1 MKKLCTLITLL
12 VAIVTGAQAN
22 QTDLI
27 SGITLPDVPAT
38 TYDLAS
44 GPVVWS
50 GSGDDAKYL
59 INIDAKGNGIM
70 QASAA
75 YYGTT
80 SAVRTFATG
89 ADGSNSSASTS
100 GADWEAPTGS
110 IFFGSSAY
118 KTATEPCYV
127 NFARR
132 GNLRTNRTFAYRFT
146 GCSGISASVKSQGTT
161 DAGAAIMAVYEL
173 DGTTQTP
180 VKSVSSIA
188 QSVEVITVDG
198 LDKTKTYVAYIYG
211 ANNSNGELY
220 EIGFLP
226 PPAKTVATQDY
237 NGVKKGDATLTEGTD
252 FTKAEN
258 VITLAS
264 AYKTTVAPTDVK
276 LINHKTYTDS
286 STEDVD
292 VDVTFGATASEGF
305 FSGSV
310 LIGLTEYT
318 VKVPF
323 DNTPTLEADKTS
335 VSVTSS
341 KIATGTA
348 TIHISG
354 VNLTGTTVDIALASA
369 VEGLSLD
376 KTSIDVAEGA
386 VNADVTV
393 SYKSLVDVAEA
404 NVNLTIS
411 STGVADIVIPVT
423 YSSTEAVTTI
433 TDVTEATT
441 WDFST
446 ASDANI
452 ASPDANNNV
461 PFANA
466 EGFNDGFNYQALSGK
481 GQYFSYKGNSC
492 YQGSQLKFHTTLAGS
507 IVVQFSN
514 TGSSDR
520 PYRYLSVNGTVTEY
534 KSKNSDKIVTEA
546 IPVPAGDVDLVGIM
560 GTTGGDDCVPTET
573 ENMLRIYSV
582 AFTPAAKVAT
592 PVFAPVTGT
601 TFDESLDFTITC
613 ETEGAVIQY
622 SYDNETWV
630 DYAAPVTITE
640 TATVYAKANLLGL
653 NASDVATV
661 TYTKNAPA
669 INYSKSINIEQLV
682 LDNGKS
688 YNIDQA
694 FLDNYIEA
702 ANINALDSLNDEK
715 ILRNEP
721 YLGLKLKTAGAY
733 IKVNVEKGKALKVK
747 FGFIG
752 EGVNVTINGVAQ
764 AEQISATTEGTIVE
778 YVHNGADQ
786 EIVFTTSSNK
796 TVVFKQI
803 MIDEDIANVILPAP
817 TKYEVKVAEGI
828 TNGTV
833 AFDAT
838 SKTTSSGYVT
848 VAVGDE
854 VTVTATPAAGYE
866 LEAITVTGV
875 KTDQAILVTNGKFT
889 MPNDD
894 AVVINATFT
903 VPTAVN
909 NVEADKNVANGTRK
923 IFKKGKFVIETVN
936 GVFGAAGAQ
945 EE

>member
-12 VAIVTGAQAN
+12 VAIVTGAQADE
-22 QTDLI
+22 TLFSADL
-27 SGITLPDVPAT
+27 STVT
-38 TYDLAS
+38 S
-44 GPVVWS
+44 SNRSS
-50 GSGDDAKYL
+50 GSVDDGDRGTLIWSAINSGNKDFEGKTCWKFDAGTYVTLSLKNGSFQAGDKL
-59 INIDAKGNGIM
+59 TVGFGN
-70 QASAA
+70 Q
-75 YYGTT
+75 
-80 SAVRTFATG
+80 
-89 ADGSNSSASTS
+89 NSSN
-100 GADWEAPTGS
+100 
-110 IFFGSSAY
+110 
-118 KTATEPCYV
+118 K
-127 NFARR
+127 
-132 GNLRTNRTFAYRFT
+132 
-146 GCSGISASVKSQGTT
+146 
-161 DAGAAIMAVYEL
+161 
-173 DGTTQTP
+173 
-180 VKSVSSIA
+180 
-188 QSVEVITVDG
+188 
-198 LDKTKTYVAYIYG
+198 
-211 ANNSNGELY
+211 
-220 EIGFLP
+220 EIGFRLKNNSTGNEQKGTVSGNTFTTMTYELV
-226 PPAKTVATQDY
+226 AADIEDDGSIKIYRGGANGSDARFYSFSVTGLRKTVATQEY
-237 NGVKKGDATLTEGTD
+237 AGVKKGDATLTEGTD

-354 VNLTGTTVDIALASA
+354 VNLTGATVDLALASA

-446 ASDANI
+446 ASEANI
-452 ASPDANNNV
+452 ASPDTNNNV

-481 GQYFSYKGNSC
+481 GQYFSYKSNSC

-520 PYRYLSVNGTVTEY
+520 PYRYLSVNGNVTEY

-630 DYAAPVTITE
+630 DYTAAVTITE
-640 TATVYAKANLLGL
+640 TATVHAKANLLGL

-778 YVHNGADQ
+778 YVPNNDADQ

-833 AFDAT
+833 TFDAT